1 MLDEQLGLPGI
12 STSYFPVLVY
22 LSRSVDSIPRQDIG
36 INRYQQRPRCSRLD
50 ASSRD
55 RFLICLVYQS
65 TAMRPDLAPVLRDA
79 SAPIRGHG
87 ASMYLDGVFAESRDK
102 ARREPLAELRVH
114 AITMGRNRDA
124 ISTQWLLSCESLT
137 LLDPS

>member
-36 INRYQQRPRCSRLD
+36 IDRYQQRPGCGSLD
-50 ASSRD
+50 ASSWD

-65 TAMRPDLAPVLRDA
+65 TLVRPDLAPILRDA
-79 SAPIRGHG
+79 TATIRGHG
-87 ASMYLDGVFAESRDK
+87 ASMHLYGVVAEPGDESR
-102 ARREPLAELRVH
+102 RQPLAELRVH
-114 AITMGRNRDA
+114 AITIGRNRDA
-124 ISTQWLLSCESLT
+124 ISTQ
-137 LLDPS
+137 